1 MGNSIDGGVAVG
13 KELIMGKILA
23 KFENSTQLSEIFNT
37 CSENILE
44 QLFKKTAS
52 VYNIWRWL
60 TE

>member
-37 CSENILE
+37 CSENIFE